1 MPSVKNK
8 LQERLR
14 IVAEHLGF
22 WVFSF
27 SILLLIFKQPGS
39 ITTIDLIYTLIFFM
53 SIVPMVYV
61 NLAIAIPRF
70 LHRKKN
76 HLFVLFSVILIVGAA
91 TFNNFLF
98 NRLADFLFPGYYF
111 VAYFSFSEILIVH
124 LIFLLL
130 TTLLAMSR
138 AWFKLL
144 ESQKRIIVLE
154 KEKKVAELDALKGQV
169 NPHFLF
175 NTLNN
180 LYSLAQQQSGLTAEM
195 ILKLSDMMRYVLYDT
210 NSDFVE
216 LKDEIRFIEN
226 YVNLQKLRTK
236 DPNAVN
242 FTFSDETSNLKIAP
256 LILIH
261 FVENCFKH
269 GLKGDT
275 ENAFVEIDVEVRKGR
290 LTFHT
295 KNNVGI
301 VDEIENKSIGGKGL
315 ANAQKRL
322 DLIYGEHYQLKINS
336 DTKVFDVHL
345 TINLEQMKRP

>member
-14 IVAEHLGF
+14 IVVEHLGF

-27 SILLLIFKQPGS
+27 FILLLIFKQPGS

-70 LHRKKN
+70 LQRKKN
-76 HLFVLFSVILIVGAA
+76 LLFVLFSVILIVGAA
-91 TFNNFLF
+91 AFNNFLF

-154 KEKKVAELDALKGQV
+154 KDKKAAELDALKGQV

-242 FTFSDETSNLKIAP
+242 FTFSDEAGNLKIAP

-275 ENAFVEIDVEVRKGR
+275 ENTFVEIDIVVRKGR

-295 KNNVGI
+295 KNNVGV
-301 VDEIENKSIGGKGL
+301 VDEIENNNTGGKGL

-322 DLIYGEHYQLKINS
+322 DLIYGEHYQLNINS

>member
-1 MPSVKNK
+1 MPTVKSK
-8 LQERLR
+8 IQERLR
-14 IVAEHLGF
+14 ILMEHLGF

-27 SILLLIFKQPGS
+27 FIVLLIFKQPGS

-76 HLFVLFSVILIVGAA
+76 LLFMFSSVILIVGAA
-91 TFNNFLF
+91 AFNDFLF

-111 VAYFSFSEILIVH
+111 VSYFSFSEIIIVH

-154 KEKKVAELDALKGQV
+154 KDKKVAELDALKGQV

-180 LYSLAQQQSGLTAEM
+180 LYSLAQQRSELTAEM
-195 ILKLSDMMRYVLYDT
+195 ILKLSDLMRYVLYET
-210 NSDFVE
+210 TSDFVG
-216 LKDEIRFIEN
+216 LKDEIGFIEN
-226 YVNLQKLRTK
+226 YINLQKLRTN

-242 FTFSDETSNLKIAP
+242 FTFPNEAGNLKIAP

-275 ENAFVEIDVEVRKGR
+275 ENVFVEINIEVKDGKLDFKTR
-290 LTFHT
+290 
-295 KNNVGI
+295 NNVGT
-301 VDEIENKSIGGKGL
+301 VDEIENSNTSGKGL
-315 ANAQKRL
+315 ANARKRL
-322 DLIYGEHYQLKINS
+322 DLIYGEHYQLNMNS

-345 TINLEQMKRP
+345 IINLTK